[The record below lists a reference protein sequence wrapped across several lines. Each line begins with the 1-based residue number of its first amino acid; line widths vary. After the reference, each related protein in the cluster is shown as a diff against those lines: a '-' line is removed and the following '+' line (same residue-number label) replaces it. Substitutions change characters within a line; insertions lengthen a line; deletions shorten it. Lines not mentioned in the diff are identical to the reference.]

1 MNAEKRRLIANIAY
15 LYYVEGK
22 TQTEISQQLDIY
34 RTTVCRL
41 LSRAKKEGIVQIDIK
56 NYDPALFAL
65 EEYTR
70 KKYGLKRLELVVDQ
84 IGDSREARTENIAR
98 AAAELV
104 KNVIKNGDVV
114 GISWGST
121 LEKLVNNIGS
131 KFLED
136 VKFCPLTGG
145 PSDINPRYHV
155 NTLVY
160 RIARAFHGRG
170 TFVNAMVVQE
180 SISLAQGICRSKYF
194 NALSRAWKSLDVAIV
209 GVGGAPD
216 KSHVSYWR
224 DLLSEDDYQN
234 LQQAGAVGD
243 LCCRF
248 FDERGEAVCP
258 ELQNR
263 TIGVSLG
270 RIESIPKTIAV
281 ACGTSKAAGILAAL
295 RKKYINYLVTDKTT
309 ILKVLELDNDVNVA
323 SFIN

>member
-1 MNAEKRRLIANIAY
+1 M
-15 LYYVEGK
+15 
-22 TQTEISQQLDIY
+22 
-34 RTTVCRL
+34 
-41 LSRAKKEGIVQIDIK
+41 
-56 NYDPALFAL
+56 
-65 EEYTR
+65 
-70 KKYGLKRLELVVDQ
+70 
-84 IGDSREARTENIAR
+84 
-98 AAAELV
+98 
-104 KNVIKNGDVV
+104 
-114 GISWGST
+114 
-121 LEKLVNNIGS
+121 
-131 KFLED
+131 
-136 VKFCPLTGG
+136 
-145 PSDINPRYHV
+145 
-155 NTLVY
+155 Y

-248 FDERGEAVCP
+248 FDEQGEAVCS

-281 ACGTSKAAGILAAL
+281 ACGTSKAAAILAAL